1 MLYNY
6 TYLNSIATRSSVS
19 TFISKHSGYISLKK
33 GGLIL
38 CLAEIQ
44 SLGYLCSFLYDSHL
58 ARANFF
64 YIYRAFPKEKN
75 NAVHIVE
82 RVFLLLPTV
91 LLTETL
97 SRLLNI
103 YTEIPLYQK
112 NSLGALHPSQNPLP
126 QNEDEICWPY

>member
-1 MLYNY
+1 M
-6 TYLNSIATRSSVS
+6 
-19 TFISKHSGYISLKK
+19 
-33 GGLIL
+33 IL
-38 CLAEIQ
+38 
-44 SLGYLCSFLYDSHL
+44 HL
-58 ARANFF
+58 ARAHFF
-64 YIYRAFPKEKN
+64 YTYRAFPKEKN